1 MFWALKLTGAI
12 FGPVLGISMVS
23 AIYDLFVPEAP
34 IRTEAAVMVT
44 ASVAVFWLGASG
56 VVYLYIVLSGGIMSR
71 DERTSRNNS

>member
-1 MFWALKLTGAI
+1 
-12 FGPVLGISMVS
+12 
-23 AIYDLFVPEAP
+23 
-34 IRTEAAVMVT
+34 MVT